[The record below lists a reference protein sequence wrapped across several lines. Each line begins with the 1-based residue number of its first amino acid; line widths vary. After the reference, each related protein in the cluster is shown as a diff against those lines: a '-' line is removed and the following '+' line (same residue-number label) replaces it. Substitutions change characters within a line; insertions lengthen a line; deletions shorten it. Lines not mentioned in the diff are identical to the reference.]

1 MGLARVCVPWVDRWR
16 PRASESGAR
25 MSRGILAF
33 WIGLIALVLIDFHLL
48 AHPRV
53 EPAPFAL
60 GSGAAPTGGHCSGK

>member
-1 MGLARVCVPWVDRWR
+1 
-16 PRASESGAR
+16 

-60 GSGAAPTGGHCSGK
+60 GSGAVPTGGHCSGK